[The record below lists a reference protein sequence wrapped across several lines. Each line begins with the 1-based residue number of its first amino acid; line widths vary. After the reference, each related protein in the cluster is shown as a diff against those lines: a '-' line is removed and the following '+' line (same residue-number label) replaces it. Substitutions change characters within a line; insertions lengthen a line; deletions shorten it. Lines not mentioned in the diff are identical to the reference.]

1 MFGRATRRPCN
12 VRGGET
18 GCARTDRS
26 GPARCG
32 LRRAAARAT
41 RGGRVDRAPTRDRDK
56 TRTTRGRR
64 PRRDVRA
71 TAPNRLHVCSL
82 LTRTCDRAP
91 PESVYR
97 SICEQEDP
105 PPEARG
111 VSSLSRESTC
121 VCMSVPVACS
131 VACGSARRSS
141 RPSRVSSLD
150 LHARCDGRLE
160 TCMRA
165 RGSWLEIAGARAL
178 RVARK
183 VDADDV
189 AIGLSHGTHAKAAR
203 VEHADCVEGA
213 RKVRKDGI
221 RRRVLHVRAEDGG
234 GQLSLESPYAFP
246 PGRHEHTTTQKTQ
259 RAAPGPKPGS
269 GGCNV
274 RDERRSIGSAA
285 VDAAEKMT
293 LRVRHRGLLGCRQ
306 RGQDS
311 VGVLAYVVQLPFGGQ
326 ARSVKECA
334 ESPRCAR
341 ALEVQ
346 IVRLPTEDE
355 GRLLFTGGFPGD
367 EERNPT
373 QSVESSVAI
382 IISTCWS
389 PVASQVPRVPSSEGV
404 MPGTYLREGRHQA
417 SSSRVEDAPCRA

>member
-1 MFGRATRRPCN
+1 
-12 VRGGET
+12 
-18 GCARTDRS
+18 
-26 GPARCG
+26 
-32 LRRAAARAT
+32 
-41 RGGRVDRAPTRDRDK
+41 
-56 TRTTRGRR
+56 
-64 PRRDVRA
+64 
-71 TAPNRLHVCSL
+71 
-82 LTRTCDRAP
+82 
-91 PESVYR
+91 
-97 SICEQEDP
+97 
-105 PPEARG
+105 
-111 VSSLSRESTC
+111 
-121 VCMSVPVACS
+121 
-131 VACGSARRSS
+131 
-141 RPSRVSSLD
+141 
-150 LHARCDGRLE
+150 
-160 TCMRA
+160 MRA

-274 RDERRSIGSAA
+274 CDERRSIGSAA